1 LAVFVPDTARG
12 ADRDGFVTRAARC
25 GRAIR
30 FLTRALPGCIDVH
43 LSKSRSSCIRPYLED
58 SDSES
63 NATRWNREAGRNAY
77 SFYDRLHGNIA
88 RCVMLTRQH
97 GSLKHR
103 GNLP

>member
-12 ADRDGFVTRAARC
+12 ADRDGFATRAARR

-30 FLTRALPGCIDVH
+30 FLTRALPGCIDAH
-43 LSKSRSSCIRPYLED
+43 LSKSRSSCIRPCLED

-63 NATRWNREAGRNAY
+63 NATQLDREAGLNAH

-88 RCVMLTRQH
+88 
-97 GSLKHR
+97 
-103 GNLP
+103 